1 MPEMVRGHGIGDL
14 VALLGSL
21 DLALGEVDR

>member
-1 MPEMVRGHGIGDL
+1 MVQGHGVGDL